1 MSFLGPLALMVRRS
15 LRQHA
20 LSTAVTAASI
30 ALAGG
35 LLMSVWTVKTE
46 AQRAF
51 TGVNAGFDA
60 VLGARGSKLQLVLN
74 TIFHLEESPG
84 NIPASDYEQIRTNA
98 AVQAAIPIA
107 LGDNYLGYRI
117 VGTTTN
123 LFTDVEHAP
132 GRTFAV
138 ASGRIFDPARR
149 EAVVG
154 SFAARRLGLRVG
166 DTFQPYHG
174 LIFNPRDQHAETYVV
189 VGVLEP
195 SNTPA
200 DRVIWI
206 PLQGVQLM
214 AGHDPAAANDV
225 SGVLIKFKAASPLVA
240 RQLDLMYNRQGN
252 RLTFAWPIAQIVAQL
267 FNKIAWVDR
276 VLALVAYLV
285 AAVAAAGI
293 LVSIYN
299 SMNERRRDLA
309 ILRALGARRAT
320 LFGAVVLEAAAIA
333 ALGMAAAYLVHG
345 ALMLLVGA
353 VVRAETGVVIVPW
366 VWNPV
371 LLLAPLGMIALGA
384 LAGLVPAWKAYRL
397 PVAENLAPVA

>member
-1 MSFLGPLALMVRRS
+1 VTLPLIVRKS
-15 LRQHA
+15 LRQHL
-20 LSTAVTAASI
+20 LSTVITACSI

-35 LLMSVWTVKTE
+35 LLMSIWIVKD
-46 AQRAF
+46 QSQQAF

-74 TIFHLEESPG
+74 TLFHLEESPG
-84 NIPASDYEQIRTNA
+84 NIRHADFLEIQKHP

-132 GRTFAV
+132 GQRFTVSRGRT
-138 ASGRIFDPARR
+138 FDPALR

-154 SFAARRLGLRVG
+154 SYTAQRLGLRVG

-174 LIFNPRDQHAETYVV
+174 LVFNPNDQHSETYVV
-189 VGVLEP
+189 VGILHP

-206 PLQGVQLM
+206 PLMGVQLM
-214 AGHDPAAANDV
+214 AGHDPAAATDL
-225 SGVLIKFKAASPLVA
+225 SGVLLKFRDTSPLTA
-240 RQLDLMYNRQGN
+240 RQLDLLYNRQGN
-252 RLTFAWPIAQIVAQL
+252 RLTFAWPIAQIVSQL

-285 AAVAAAGI
+285 ALVATGSI
-293 LVSIYN
+293 LVSLYN
-299 SMNERRRDLA
+299 SLQNRRRDIA
-309 ILRALGARRAT
+309 IFRALGARRRTVFA
-320 LFGAVVLEAAAIA
+320 AIILEATAIA
-333 ALGMAAAYLVHG
+333 TLGMALAFVVQAAILASVSS
-345 ALMLLVGA
+345 VI
-353 VVRAETGVVIVPW
+353 RAQTGVVLNPW
-366 VWNPV
+366 IAHPV
-371 LLLAPLGMIALGA
+371 MLWAPLSMIALAA
-384 LAGLVPAWKAYRL
+384 LAALVPAWKAYRT
-397 PVAENLAPVA
+397 PVAENLSPIS

>member
-1 MSFLGPLALMVRRS
+1 MTLPLMVRKS
-15 LRQHA
+15 LRQHL
-20 LSTAVTAASI
+20 LSTIITALSI

-35 LLMSVWTVKTE
+35 LLMAVWVVKD
-46 AQRAF
+46 QSQSAF

-84 NIPASDYEQIRTNA
+84 NIPYADYEMIRTNP
-98 AVQAAIPIA
+98 AVRVAIPIA

-117 VGTTTN
+117 VGASTN

-132 GRTFAV
+132 GRRFAM
-138 ASGRIFDPARR
+138 AAGRGFEDGLR

-154 SFAARRLGLRVG
+154 SFVAHKLGLTVG
-166 DTFQPYHG
+166 AKFQPYHG
-174 LIFNPRDQHAETYVV
+174 LLFNPQDQHQETYVV
-189 VGVLEP
+189 VGVLKP

-206 PLQGVQLM
+206 PLMGVQRM
-214 AGHDPAAANDV
+214 GGHDPKTASDL
-225 SGVLIKFKAASPLVA
+225 SGVLIKFKDTSPLTA
-240 RQLDLMYNRQGN
+240 RQLDLLYNKQGN

-285 AAVAAAGI
+285 AVVATGSI

-299 SMNERRRDLA
+299 SMKERRRDIA
-309 ILRALGARRAT
+309 ILRALGARRRTVFSAII
-320 LFGAVVLEAAAIA
+320 LEAAAIA
-333 ALGMAAAYLVHG
+333 AIGMVFAFGFHLAIMTGVA
-345 ALMLLVGA
+345 A
-353 VVRAETGVVIVPW
+353 VVRSETGVVLDPFLAH
-366 VWNPV
+366 PV
-371 LLLAPLGMIALGA
+371 MLWAPLGMIGLAA
-384 LAGLVPAWKAYRL
+384 LAGVVPAWKAYQT
-397 PVAENLAPVA
+397 PVAENLTPVS

>member
-1 MSFLGPLALMVRRS
+1 MTLTLMVRKS
-15 LRQHA
+15 LRQHL
-20 LSTAVTAASI
+20 LSTLITACSI

-35 LLMSVWTVKTE
+35 LLMAVWVVKDQSQT
-46 AQRAF
+46 AF

-84 NIPASDYEQIRTNA
+84 NISFADFDQIRNHP
-98 AVQAAIPIA
+98 AVGVAVPIA

-117 VGTTTN
+117 VGTATN
-123 LFTDVEHAP
+123 LFTEVEYLP
-132 GRTFAV
+132 GRRYRV
-138 ASGRIFDPARR
+138 AAGRAFDPGLR

-154 SFAARRLGLRVG
+154 SFAAQRLGLRVG
-166 DTFQPYHG
+166 ARFQPYHG
-174 LIFNPRDQHAETYVV
+174 LLFDPANQHEETYVV
-189 VGVLEP
+189 VGVLEA

-214 AGHDPAAANDV
+214 AGHDPKAASDL
-225 SGVLIKFKAASPLVA
+225 SGVLLKFRDTSPLSA
-240 RQLDLMYNRQGN
+240 RQLDLLYNKQGN

-285 AAVAAAGI
+285 AVVATGSI

-299 SMNERRRDLA
+299 SMKERRRDIA
-309 ILRALGARRAT
+309 ILRALGARRVTVFSAIVLEAVAIASLGMLAAFAVHGAILAT
-320 LFGAVVLEAAAIA
+320 VASVVRAQTGVVLEV
-333 ALGMAAAYLVHG
+333 LQPH
-345 ALMLLVGA
+345 
-353 VVRAETGVVIVPW
+353 W
-366 VWNPV
+366 VMVW
-371 LLLAPLGMIALGA
+371 APLGMIALAA
-384 LAGLVPAWKAYRL
+384 LAGSVPAWKAYQT
-397 PVAENLAPVA
+397 PVAENLAPSS

>member
-1 MSFLGPLALMVRRS
+1 MTLPLMVRKS
-15 LRQHA
+15 LRQHL
-20 LSTAVTAASI
+20 LSTIITACSI

-35 LLMSVWTVKTE
+35 LLMAVWVVKE
-46 AQRAF
+46 QSQSAF
-51 TGVNAGFDA
+51 AGVNAGFDA

-84 NIPASDYEQIRTNA
+84 NIRPEDYETIRNNP
-98 AVQAAIPIA
+98 AVRVAIPIA

-123 LFTDVEHAP
+123 LFFEVEHAA
-132 GRTFAV
+132 GRRFDV
-138 ASGRIFDPARR
+138 SEGRVFDPGLR

-154 SFAARRLGLRVG
+154 SFVAGRLGLRVG
-166 DTFQPYHG
+166 DTLQPYHG
-174 LIFNPRDQHAETYVV
+174 LLFNPQDQHEERYTV
-189 VGVLEP
+189 VGILRP

-214 AGHDPAAANDV
+214 AGHDPKAATDL
-225 SGVLIKFKAASPLVA
+225 SGVLLKFKDTSPLTA
-240 RQLDLMYNRQGN
+240 RQLDLMYNKQGN

-285 AAVAAAGI
+285 ALVATGSI

-299 SMNERRRDLA
+299 SMKERRRDIA
-309 ILRALGARRAT
+309 ILRALGARRRT
-320 LFGAVVLEAAAIA
+320 LFAAIILEAAAIA
-333 ALGMAAAYLVHG
+333 AIGMVIAFGVHVG
-345 ALMLLVGA
+345 ILMAVAA
-353 VVRAETGVVIVPW
+353 VVRSQTGVVLDPFAANW
-366 VWNPV
+366 VMVW
-371 LLLAPLGMIALGA
+371 APAGMIGLAA
-384 LAGLVPAWKAYRL
+384 LAGLVPAWKAYRT
-397 PVAENLAPVA
+397 PVAENLTPVS

>member
-1 MSFLGPLALMVRRS
+1 MTLPLMVRKS
-15 LRQHA
+15 LRQHL
-20 LSTAVTAASI
+20 LSTIITACSI

-35 LLMSVWTVKTE
+35 LLMAVWVVKE
-46 AQRAF
+46 QSQRAF

-84 NIPASDYEQIRTNA
+84 NIRPEDYDLIRSNA
-98 AVQAAIPIA
+98 AVKVAIPIA

-123 LFTDVEHAP
+123 LFSEVEFET
-132 GRTFAV
+132 GRRFDMA
-138 ASGRIFDPARR
+138 AGRVFDPGLR

-154 SFAARRLGLRVG
+154 SFVAGRLGLRPG

-174 LIFNPRDQHAETYVV
+174 LLFNPEDQHEERYVV
-189 VGVLEP
+189 VGVMKP
-195 SNTPA
+195 SNTPV

-214 AGHDPAAANDV
+214 AGHDPKAAGDL
-225 SGVLIKFKAASPLVA
+225 SGVLLKFKDTSPLTA
-240 RQLDLMYNRQGN
+240 RQLDLMYNKQGN
-252 RLTFAWPIAQIVAQL
+252 RLTFAWPIAQIVSQL

-285 AAVAAAGI
+285 AVVATGSI

-299 SMNERRRDLA
+299 SMKERRRDIA
-309 ILRALGARRAT
+309 ILRALGARRRTIFSAI
-320 LFGAVVLEAAAIA
+320 VLEAVAIA
-333 ALGMAAAYLVHG
+333 AIGMVLAFAVHVTILT
-345 ALMLLVGA
+345 AVA
-353 VVRAETGVVIVPW
+353 VVVRSQTGVVLDPW
-366 VWNPV
+366 APNAVMLW
-371 LLLAPLGMIALGA
+371 APLGMIALAA
-384 LAGLVPAWKAYRL
+384 LAGLVPAWKAYRT
-397 PVAENLAPVA
+397 PVAENLAPVS

>member
-1 MSFLGPLALMVRRS
+1 MTLALMVRKS

-20 LSTAVTAASI
+20 LSTLVTACSI

-35 LLMSVWTVKTE
+35 LLMAVWVVKD
-46 AQRAF
+46 QSQSAF

-84 NIPASDYEQIRTNA
+84 NIPFTDVDQIRTNP
-98 AVQAAIPIA
+98 AVRVAIPIA
-107 LGDNYLGYRI
+107 LGDNYLGYRV

-123 LFTDVEHAP
+123 LFSEVEYAP
-132 GRTFAV
+132 GRTFAL
-138 ASGRIFDPARR
+138 AAGRPFDPGLR

-154 SFAARRLGLRVG
+154 SHVANRLGLRVG
-166 DTFQPYHG
+166 DRFQPYHG
-174 LIFNPRDQHAETYVV
+174 LLFDPKNRHEETYVV
-189 VGVLEP
+189 VGLLRP

-206 PLQGVQLM
+206 PLVGVQLM
-214 AGHDPAAANDV
+214 AGHDPKAASDV
-225 SGVLIKFKAASPLVA
+225 SGVLIKFKDTSPLTA
-240 RQLDLMYNRQGN
+240 RQLDLMYNKQGN

-285 AAVAAAGI
+285 ALVATGSI

-299 SMNERRRDLA
+299 SMKERRRDLA
-309 ILRALGARRAT
+309 ILRALGARRGT
-320 LFGAVVLEAAAIA
+320 LFASVVLEAVAIA
-333 ALGMAAAYLVHG
+333 ALGMTAAFAVHLAILSG
-345 ALMLLVGA
+345 VA
-353 VVRAETGVVIVPW
+353 VVVRSQTGVVLDPW
-366 VWNPV
+366 VAHPV
-371 LLLAPLGMIALGA
+371 MLAAPLGMMAMAA
-384 LAGLVPAWKAYRL
+384 LAGMVPAWKAYRI
-397 PVAENLAPVA
+397 PVAESLNPLS

>member
-1 MSFLGPLALMVRRS
+1 MTLPLMVRKS
-15 LRQHA
+15 LRQHL
-20 LSTAVTAASI
+20 LSTLVTAFSI

-35 LLMSVWTVKTE
+35 LLMAVWVVKDQSQT
-46 AQRAF
+46 AF

-84 NIPASDYEQIRTNA
+84 NIPFSDFTEIQANP
-98 AVQAAIPIA
+98 AVQVAIPVA

-123 LFTDVEHAP
+123 LFTEVEHAP
-132 GRTFAV
+132 GRRFDL
-138 ASGRIFDPARR
+138 ASGRVFDAGLR

-154 SFAARRLGLRVG
+154 GFAAERLGLKVG
-166 DTFQPYHG
+166 DRFQPYHG
-174 LIFNPRDQHAETYVV
+174 LLFDPKNRHEETYVV
-189 VGVLEP
+189 VGVMRP

-206 PLQGVQLM
+206 PLQGVQRM
-214 AGHDPAAANDV
+214 SGHDPKAASDL
-225 SGVLIKFKAASPLVA
+225 SGVLLKFKSTSPLTA
-240 RQLDLMYNRQGN
+240 RQLDLMYNKQGN

-285 AAVAAAGI
+285 ALVATGSI

-299 SMNERRRDLA
+299 SMKERRRDIA
-309 ILRALGARRAT
+309 ILRALGARRGT
-320 LFGAVVLEAAAIA
+320 LFSAIVLEAAAIA
-333 ALGMAAAYLVHG
+333 GIGMVGAFPVYAAILGGVA
-345 ALMLLVGA
+345 A
-353 VVRAETGVVIVPW
+353 VVRAQTGVVLDPW
-366 VWNPV
+366 ALHPV
-371 LLLAPLGMIALGA
+371 MLAAPVGMIAVAA
-384 LAGLVPAWKAYRL
+384 LAGLVPAWKAYRT
-397 PVAENLAPVA
+397 PVAENLVPVS